1 MLIYNFQKEFIGID
15 ESDLKTLGFSNLSQL
30 RAESADFAD
39 LFVRT
44 PGYIHNFKHVHW
56 IDFITCA
63 DPSEESRVIIDVN
76 SHTYTAKISISTL
89 YLNDNPTSKAYLVY
103 LNNLRTLTS
112 DEVSNISDEL
122 AQRPAPVT
130 APIDPMPEVKQE
142 PFVQEVQA
150 VQEVPLQE
158 ETPYEAI
165 EENYSQDIPETSIP
179 DMIEIDEF
187 DLAHDIE
194 EPAPIDEPLH
204 IPEEESLSI
213 PEEEPLDENFDYDYK
228 YDPQVASDELGLP
241 IDLIEEFIQDFI
253 SQAQEFKAGLY
264 SSLDE
269 ADIDNVK
276 ILSHKLKGVA
286 ANLRIEDAF
295 NTLSI
300 INTSEDHAEIRNQLN
315 IFYKIIAKLSGKEVQ
330 TAQTSL
336 EETQKEEVEETKPQ
350 ESDDLYD
357 DLVIDFKEELEE
369 PVATVKETLEEDD
382 LYQDLALE
390 EEEIKDTDV
399 PDSINVPELA
409 DDDFVAEDEDLLNL
423 SLDEEPFKD
432 EDTQEL
438 SLQELE
444 DELETSPELKSIQE
458 IEIPDEINTPEEM
471 ETQEEVV
478 ETPEESEPAIEYSK
492 TQVANEIGLDEETF
506 EELFNDY
513 IHESKTILET
523 LDSALAIEDST
534 KIKQEAIKLKGMS
547 DNMRVHSFLDKLDIL
562 ISSSDKTEMRSALES
577 ISTIIEKISK

>member
-15 ESDLKTLGFSNLSQL
+15 ESDLKALGFSNLSQL

-63 DPSEESRVIIDVN
+63 DPSEESKVIIDVN
-76 SHTYTAKISISTL
+76 SHTYTAKITISTL
-89 YLNDNPTSKAYLVY
+89 YLNDNPTSKAYLIH

-112 DEVSNISDEL
+112 DEVGDISDEL
-122 AQRPAPVT
+122 AQKPVPVAAPIAPVV
-130 APIDPMPEVKQE
+130 EVKQE
-142 PFVQEVQA
+142 PFVQDVQTI
-150 VQEVPLQE
+150 QEVPLQE
-158 ETPYEAI
+158 ETPYETI
-165 EENYSQDIPETSIP
+165 EESYSQDIPETSIP
-179 DMIEIDEF
+179 DMIEIDDF

-194 EPAPIDEPLH
+194 EPTPITEPLN
-204 IPEEESLSI
+204 I
-213 PEEEPLDENFDYDYK
+213 PEEEPLDEDFDYDYK

-253 SQAQEFKAGLY
+253 SQAQEFKSALY

-300 INTSEDHAEIRNQLN
+300 INTSEDHTEIRNQLN
-315 IFYKIIAKLSGKEVQ
+315 IFYKIIAKLSGKEIQ
-330 TAQTSL
+330 TVQTSL
-336 EETQKEEVEETKPQ
+336 KETPIEAVAETKTQ

-357 DLVIDFKEELEE
+357 DLVIDFKEEL
-369 PVATVKETLEEDD
+369 
-382 LYQDLALE
+382 

-432 EDTQEL
+432 EDISLEDTLEI
-438 SLQELE
+438 SLQEI
-444 DELETSPELKSIQE
+444 ELPEETNAPEE
-458 IEIPDEINTPEEM
+458 IELPEEINTPEEI
-471 ETQEEVV
+471 EI
-478 ETPEESEPAIEYSK
+478 PEETEPFVEYSK

-513 IHESKTILET
+513 IHESKTILQT
-523 LDSALAIEDST
+523 LDSALTVEDNT

-562 ISSSDKTEMRSALES
+562 INTSDKTEMKNALES
-577 ISTIIEKISK
+577 IRTIIQKISK

>member
-76 SHTYTAKISISTL
+76 SHTYTAKITISTL
-89 YLNDNPTSKAYLVY
+89 YLNDNPTSKAYLIH

-122 AQRPAPVT
+122 AQRPVPVA
-130 APIDPMPEVKQE
+130 APITPIQEVEQE

-150 VQEVPLQE
+150 VKEVPIQE

-165 EENYSQDIPETSIP
+165 EESYSQDIEETSIP

-194 EPAPIDEPLH
+194 EPAPEEP
-204 IPEEESLSI
+204 IAIEEPLSI

-330 TAQTSL
+330 TTKTPL
-336 EETQKEEVEETKPQ
+336 VETPIEVEDIKAQ

-357 DLVIDFKEELEE
+357 DLVIDFKEEIEE
-369 PVATVKETLEEDD
+369 PAPKKVEEPLDEDD

-423 SLDEEPFKD
+423 SLDEEPFED
-432 EDTQEL
+432 EDLSSEDTQEL
-438 SLQELE
+438 SLQDLE
-444 DELETSPELKSIQE
+444 DKLQSSPELKSIQE
-458 IEIPDEINTPEEM
+458 IEIPDEINTPEE
-471 ETQEEVV
+471 
-478 ETPEESEPAIEYSK
+478 SEPAVEYSK

-506 EELFNDY
+506 EELFDDY
-513 IHESKTILET
+513 IHESKTVLET
-523 LDSALAIEDST
+523 LDSALTIEDST

>member
-63 DPSEESRVIIDVN
+63 DPSEESKVIIDVN
-76 SHTYTAKISISTL
+76 SHTYTAKITISTL
-89 YLNDNPTSKAYLVY
+89 YLSDNPTSKAYLVH

-112 DEVSNISDEL
+112 DEVSHISDEL
-122 AQRPAPVT
+122 AQRPVPVAVPIAPV
-130 APIDPMPEVKQE
+130 PEVEQE

-158 ETPYEAI
+158 ETPYEDA
-165 EENYSQDIPETSIP
+165 EESYAQDIEETSIP
-179 DMIEIDEF
+179 DMIEIDDF

-194 EPAPIDEPLH
+194 EPAQLED
-204 IPEEESLSI
+204 SVSI
-213 PEEEPLDENFDYDYK
+213 PQEEPLDEDFDYNYT

-253 SQAQEFKAGLY
+253 SQAQEFKAPLY

-330 TAQTSL
+330 TVQTPL
-336 EETQKEEVEETKPQ
+336 IETPIEEENTKIQ

-357 DLVIDFKEELEE
+357 DLVIDFK
-369 PVATVKETLEEDD
+369 
-382 LYQDLALE
+382 
-390 EEEIKDTDV
+390 EEIKDTDV

-432 EDTQEL
+432 EDISPEDTQEF
-438 SLQELE
+438 SLQDLEEEL
-444 DELETSPELKSIQE
+444 
-458 IEIPDEINTPEEM
+458 
-471 ETQEEVV
+471 ETQEEIKAPEEI

-492 TQVANEIGLDEETF
+492 TQVANEIGLDKETF
-506 EELFNDY
+506 EELFDDY

-523 LDSALAIEDST
+523 LDSALDIEDST

-547 DNMRVHSFLDKLDIL
+547 DNMRIHSFLDKLDIL
-562 ISSSDKTEMRSALES
+562 INSSDKTEMRSALGS
-577 ISTIIEKISK
+577 ISTIIEKISN